1 MAEQQRDAP
10 EQRAQE
16 PDAEGNKIVEVLI
29 GPYRGQRL
37 KMPAAEA
44 DQATADH
51 WARDPFGVVPIP
63 EPKDEEERLR
73 LIRGESAPKE
83 GEPAM
88 GEGPPYLSDEERRA
102 AHEASTAWA
111 QAQWDAAQEL
121 ETEDMRQVRE
131 ARQLQTALPEPTARP
146 PHPEPQRPREQ
157 AAAEQ
162 RTMTPTTPVPGA
174 PGTYDVRRG
183 PGRPPGP
190 TRRE

>member
-1 MAEQQRDAP
+1 MTDQP
-10 EQRAQE
+10 EQRVQE
-16 PDAEGNKIVEVLI
+16 PDAEGNKLVEALI

-37 KMPAAEA
+37 KMPAADA
-44 DQATADH
+44 DQAIADH

-73 LIRGESAPKE
+73 QIRGESAPKE

-121 ETEDMRQVRE
+121 ETEDMRQVRL
-131 ARQLQTALPEPTARP
+131 AREPATPPEPPARP
-146 PHPEPQRPREQ
+146 PRESRVPDQ
-157 AAAEQ
+157 PVTPEQ
-162 RTMTPTTPVPGA
+162 RTMTPA
-174 PGTYDVRRG
+174 EPGTYETRRG
-183 PGRPPGP
+183 PGRPPGS